1 MDYKV
6 YQITKKEMFRY
17 AAVYILADVL
27 ISLLFY
33 RSVLAAVVFLPGICF
48 FFREVRRELAKKR
61 RKQLER
67 GFLVGMRCVSTALTA
82 GYSVENAFTQAYEEL
97 QKLYSEKEPV
107 LQEFRRIRVGILLNR
122 TMEELLS
129 DLAQRSGVED
139 IEIFSEV
146 FETARRTG
154 GDLIAIIRSTTAS
167 VSQKEE
173 TRQEIE
179 ICLSAKKMEQ
189 NIMSLIPGL
198 LIAYVGL
205 ASPGFLDVMYQ
216 NLAGLDHSSGLM
228 GKYLG
233 GILWMS
239 STKMN
244 NECFHLILG
253 YTTFWK
259 NNVGNKLNSIFE
271 IGPMSTTT
279 QTFKWTGIF
288 NLK

>member
-82 GYSVENAFTQAYEEL
+82 AYEEL

-189 NIMSLIPGL
+189 NIMSLIPCL

-216 NLAGLDHSSGLM
+216 NPAGIAVMSICLGVYVFAFLM
-228 GKYLG
+228 GRK
-233 GILWMS
+233 IVAI
-239 STKMN
+239 
-244 NECFHLILG
+244 EF
-253 YTTFWK
+253 
-259 NNVGNKLNSIFE
+259 
-271 IGPMSTTT
+271 
-279 QTFKWTGIF
+279 
-288 NLK
+288 

>member
-97 QKLYSEKEPV
+97 QKLYSEKNR
-107 LQEFRRIRVGILLNR
+107 LQEFCRIRVGILLNR

-189 NIMSLIPGL
+189 NIMSLIPCL

-216 NLAGLDHSSGLM
+216 NPAGIAVMSICLGVYVFAFLM
-228 GKYLG
+228 GRK
-233 GILWMS
+233 IVA
-239 STKMN
+239 
-244 NECFHLILG
+244 I
-253 YTTFWK
+253 
-259 NNVGNKLNSIFE
+259 E
-271 IGPMSTTT
+271 I
-279 QTFKWTGIF
+279 
-288 NLK
+288 

>member
-82 GYSVENAFTQAYEEL
+82 GYSDENAFTQAYEEL
-97 QKLYSEKEPV
+97 QKLYSEK
-107 LQEFRRIRVGILLNR
+107 
-122 TMEELLS
+122 ELLS

-189 NIMSLIPGL
+189 NIRSLIPCL

-216 NLAGLDHSSGLM
+216 NPAGIAVMSICLGVYVFAFLM
-228 GKYLG
+228 GRK
-233 GILWMS
+233 IVA
-239 STKMN
+239 
-244 NECFHLILG
+244 I
-253 YTTFWK
+253 
-259 NNVGNKLNSIFE
+259 E
-271 IGPMSTTT
+271 I
-279 QTFKWTGIF
+279 
-288 NLK
+288 

>member
-48 FFREVRRELAKKR
+48 FFREVR

-189 NIMSLIPGL
+189 NIMSLIPCL

-216 NLAGLDHSSGLM
+216 NPAGIAVMSICLGVYVFAFLM
-228 GKYLG
+228 GRK
-233 GILWMS
+233 IVA
-239 STKMN
+239 
-244 NECFHLILG
+244 I
-253 YTTFWK
+253 
-259 NNVGNKLNSIFE
+259 E
-271 IGPMSTTT
+271 I
-279 QTFKWTGIF
+279 
-288 NLK
+288 

>member
-139 IEIFSEV
+139 IENFAAV
-146 FETARRTG
+146 FYTAKRTG
-154 GDLIAIIRSTTAS
+154 GDMTQVI
-167 VSQKEE
+167 QKVARMLSDKIEVKK
-173 TRQEIE
+173 EIE
-179 ICLSAKKMEQ
+179 ATLAAKKSEQ
-189 NIMSLIPGL
+189 MVMSIMPAGIICYLKL
-198 LIAYVGL
+198 T
-205 ASPGFLDVMYQ
+205 SPGFLDVLYGNPFGICAMTVCMMIY
-216 NLAGLDHSSGLM
+216 GLS
-228 GKYLG
+228 YWLG
-233 GILWMS
+233 VKIVDI
-239 STKMN
+239 
-244 NECFHLILG
+244 E
-253 YTTFWK
+253 
-259 NNVGNKLNSIFE
+259 V
-271 IGPMSTTT
+271 
-279 QTFKWTGIF
+279 
-288 NLK
+288 

>member
-122 TMEELLS
+122 TMEELLRQ
-129 DLAQRSGVED
+129 LF
-139 IEIFSEV
+139 IF
-146 FETARRTG
+146 RQN
-154 GDLIAIIRSTTAS
+154 AS
-167 VSQKEE
+167 
-173 TRQEIE
+173 
-179 ICLSAKKMEQ
+179 
-189 NIMSLIPGL
+189 
-198 LIAYVGL
+198 
-205 ASPGFLDVMYQ
+205 
-216 NLAGLDHSSGLM
+216 
-228 GKYLG
+228 
-233 GILWMS
+233 
-239 STKMN
+239 
-244 NECFHLILG
+244 
-253 YTTFWK
+253 
-259 NNVGNKLNSIFE
+259 
-271 IGPMSTTT
+271 
-279 QTFKWTGIF
+279 
-288 NLK
+288 

>member
-48 FFREVRRELAKKR
+48 FFREVRRE
-61 RKQLER
+61 QLER

-139 IEIFSEV
+139 IEIFAEV

-189 NIMSLIPGL
+189 NIMSLIPCL

-205 ASPGFLDVMYQ
+205 TSPEFLDVMYQ
-216 NLAGLDHSSGLM
+216 NPAGIAVMSICLGVYVFAFLM
-228 GKYLG
+228 GRK
-233 GILWMS
+233 IVA
-239 STKMN
+239 
-244 NECFHLILG
+244 I
-253 YTTFWK
+253 
-259 NNVGNKLNSIFE
+259 E
-271 IGPMSTTT
+271 I
-279 QTFKWTGIF
+279 
-288 NLK
+288 